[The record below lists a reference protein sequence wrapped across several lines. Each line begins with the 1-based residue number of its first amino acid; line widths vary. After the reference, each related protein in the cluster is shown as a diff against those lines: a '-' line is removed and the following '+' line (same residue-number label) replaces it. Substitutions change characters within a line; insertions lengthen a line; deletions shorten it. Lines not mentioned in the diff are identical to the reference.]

1 VQECSFTE
9 LNKVRGAPFDAVFSN
24 LGGLNCI
31 PDLSPV
37 IEQLPDI
44 LPPGGTVTWVLM
56 PPVCLWELAEVLRG
70 NFRLAFRRLSHQG
83 TRSHLEGLFFNV
95 YYFPP
100 QRALDWFGEA
110 YTRLELEGLSVIT
123 PTAESKNLAKRFPRL
138 YAALAR
144 LDDAL
149 SARPPWWGWGDFY
162 ILSMQY
168 TPSLVGK
175 GTGVRS

>member
-1 VQECSFTE
+1 
-9 LNKVRGAPFDAVFSN
+9 
-24 LGGLNCI
+24 
-31 PDLSPV
+31 
-37 IEQLPDI
+37 
-44 LPPGGTVTWVLM
+44 
-56 PPVCLWELAEVLRG
+56 
-70 NFRLAFRRLSHQG
+70 
-83 TRSHLEGLFFNV
+83 V

-100 QRALDWFGEA
+100 GRVLDWFGPR

-162 ILSMQY
+162 ILSMKY
-168 TPSLVGK
+168 I
-175 GTGVRS
+175 